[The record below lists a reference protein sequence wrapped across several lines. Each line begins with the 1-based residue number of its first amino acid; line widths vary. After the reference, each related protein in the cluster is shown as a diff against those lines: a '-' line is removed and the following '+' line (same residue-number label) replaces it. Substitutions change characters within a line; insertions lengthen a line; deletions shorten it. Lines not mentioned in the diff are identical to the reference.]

1 MFHRNALAK
10 HCLNNFSLR
19 RDLEM
24 IVVFP
29 EKLYT
34 TKYIISLVINIAPR
48 RVLRRFNQNFI
59 KKTAIKINS
68 EIKTN

>member
-34 TKYIISLVINIAPR
+34 TKYIISLVGCPENTKSLKSHAP
-48 RVLRRFNQNFI
+48 QG
-59 KKTAIKINS
+59 
-68 EIKTN
+68 